1 MDRSRSEK
9 IVGPFSFVGAG
20 FFIGS
25 YQPVSPISRYFRET
39 VLSGEV
45 PEGWWGSWVFQR
57 ATESL
62 QRGNRDDFGI
72 NPLKTI
78 SSWKFQKTE

>member
-9 IVGPFSFVGAG
+9 IAGSISFIGDG
-20 FFIGS
+20 FFIVS
-25 YQPVSPISRYFRET
+25 DYPVSPISRYFRET

-45 PEGWWGSWVFQR
+45 PERWWGSWVFQR

-72 NPLKTI
+72 NP
-78 SSWKFQKTE
+78 